1 MYAKSNPP
9 IPQLAGLAKL
19 AVFRKKAIFGVI
31 LYIIYDMSS
40 EGPVVQV
47 PVTEV

>member
-1 MYAKSNPP
+1 MRSDVKL
-9 IPQLAGLAKL
+9 IPYVGRAP
-19 AVFRKKAIFGVI
+19 
-31 LYIIYDMSS
+31 DMSS

>member
-1 MYAKSNPP
+1 MHAVQSITSMGYTS
-9 IPQLAGLAKL
+9 IPHNSSVGRAP
-19 AVFRKKAIFGVI
+19 
-31 LYIIYDMSS
+31 DMSS